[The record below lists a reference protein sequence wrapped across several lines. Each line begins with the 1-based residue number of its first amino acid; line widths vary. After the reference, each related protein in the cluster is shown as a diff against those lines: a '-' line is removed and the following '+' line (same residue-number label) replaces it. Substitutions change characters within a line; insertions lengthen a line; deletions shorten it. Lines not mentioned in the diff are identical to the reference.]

1 MKLVFASGNRHKL
14 EEVRSVFP
22 DHLTI
27 LSLEDIGF
35 EGDIPEPYDTM
46 EANALAKVDYLFEL
60 FGLPCFADDSGLEV
74 RVLGNKPGVYSARYA
89 GPEKDDQKNRRLV
102 LSQME
107 GISDR
112 SARFRAV
119 IAYRDK
125 WQRAY
130 FEGIVSGRID
140 TRETGS
146 GGFGYDPIFIPQ
158 GHKDSFGVLP
168 LEVKLS
174 ISHRTRALQAFLDQ
188 WQTWHP
194 TSIGP
199 I

>member
-1 MKLVFASGNRHKL
+1 MKLIFASGNRHKL
-14 EEVRSVFP
+14 EEIRAVVP
-22 DHLTI
+22 EHLKI

-35 EGDIPEPYDTM
+35 EGDIPEPFDTM
-46 EANALAKVDYLFEL
+46 EANALAKVDYLFDR

-74 RVLGNKPGVYSARYA
+74 RALGNKPGVFSARYA

-102 LSQME
+102 LAQME
-107 GISDR
+107 GIPDR

-130 FEGIVSGRID
+130 FEGIVNGRID

-146 GGFGYDPIFIPQ
+146 GGFGYDPIFIPK
-158 GHKDSFGVLP
+158 GYEESFGVLTP
-168 LEVKLS
+168 EIKRS
-174 ISHRTRALQAFLDQ
+174 ISHRTRALNAFMNQ
-188 WQTWHP
+188 WQKWYP
-194 TSIGP
+194 TPTDP